1 MPIRPN
7 SHRLRHGRFSEPGRA
22 YMVTTVVHQRMPL
35 FQDWRLGRLLVAEL
49 KRVHDEGQVD
59 SLAFVVMPNHMHWL
73 VQLRNQDLAP
83 VMQTIKSRSTL
94 SINRA
99 IDRSG
104 AFWQSGYHDRAIRD
118 GEDLRPFADYLLAN
132 PLRAGL
138 VTDLADYPLWD
149 ASWL

>member
-35 FQDWRLGRLLVAEL
+35 FQDWRVGRLLVAEL
-49 KRVHDEGQVD
+49 KRVHDEGQVE
-59 SLAFVVMPNHMHWL
+59 SLAFVVMPDHMHWL

-99 IDRSG
+99 MDRSG

-138 VTDLADYPLWD
+138 VEDIADYPLWD
-149 ASWL
+149 AYWL